1 MNPKNPFPHYLNSAQ
16 GKLVNNLRFK
26 ITKTLKEFNRRGYR
40 YKAKLELD
48 YCRPVICGDKK
59 IIFYRVTVIDIR
71 AENEDDKEVASIS
84 FVYNITEDVKD
95 FNYVIAD
102 KPRVKLEEVLDA
114 LFLAAHIA
122 VEFYKEG

>member
-1 MNPKNPFPHYLNSAQ
+1 MNPKNPFPHYLNPAQ

-48 YCRPVICGDKK
+48 YCRTFICKDEK
-59 IIFYRVTVIDIR
+59 IIFYRITVIDIR
-71 AENEDDKEVASIS
+71 AEDLKEQDVATIS
-84 FVYNITEDVKD
+84 FFYNITEDVKD
-95 FNYVIAD
+95 FNYIITS
-102 KPRVKLEEVLDA
+102 KPKVKLEEVLDV

-122 VEFYKEG
+122 VEFYGGR